1 MFKTLAEFLAEKKIS
16 MEDFE
21 AKTKD
26 EQFQLL
32 KECNE
37 ANKAAFK
44 VITDNVDN
52 KVSKED
58 LEKMKTD
65 METVAKRTHEALE
78 EVNAEQG
85 LAIKALLENMGGA
98 RKLDES
104 ERGQIQK
111 FIAENADKIKAF
123 KAAGHGF
130 IELTTKVV
138 GAITTGSAL
147 NPDGIPEL
155 VGVQTAP
162 PTNVN
167 LRGIMIAGLF
177 TSVSTNQSVLAYT
190 DTIPKDGDYTFVL
203 EAGIKP
209 QIDFKIETR
218 FAEPV
223 KVAAVE
229 ILTDE
234 AVKDIPNMQSIATNF
249 LRAKHDLKWQD
260 GILFGDGIAPNPLGV
275 TVIARTFVAGGM
287 ALSVDTPNIM
297 DVVNACITDI
307 FTTHNYVDESPYMA
321 NLAMINPVDFFIQF
335 VSAKDGNGLTL
346 FPTASLF
353 NRVVIGGVTIMP
365 FYKIPLGKVFVSDMS
380 KLNVS
385 NYVPYTV
392 KVGWINDQLIT
403 NQFTMVGE
411 SRFHSYVKELDKQAF
426 IFDDIATI
434 KAAIKAP

>member
-1 MFKTLAEFLAEKKIS
+1 MKTLVQFLATKNISVEEFDAMEKN
-16 MEDFE
+16 
-21 AKTKD
+21 
-26 EQFQLL
+26 EQFKLL
-32 KECNE
+32 KENNAENE
-37 ANKAAFK
+37 AAFK
-44 VITDNVDN
+44 AITDDVNS

-58 LEKMKTD
+58 LEKMRTD
-65 METVAKRTHEALE
+65 METVAKRTQIALE
-78 EVNAEQG
+78 EVNSEQG
-85 LAIKALLENMGGA
+85 LAIKQLLEGWGGA
-98 RKLDES
+98 KKLDES
-104 ERGQIQK
+104 EKGQIQK
-111 FIAENADKIKAF
+111 FIAENVDKIKEM
-123 KAAGHGF
+123 KTAGHGF

-167 LRGIMIAGLF
+167 LRGVMIAGLF
-177 TSVSTNQSVLAYT
+177 TAVSTNQSVLAYT
-190 DTIPKDGDYTFVL
+190 DTIPKDGDYAFVL

-218 FAEPV
+218 YAEPV
-223 KVAAVE
+223 KAAAHE

-234 AVKDIPNMQSIATNF
+234 AVKDIPNMQSIATNY

-260 GILFGDGIAPNPLGV
+260 GILFGDGVAPNPEGV
-275 TVIARTFVAGGM
+275 TVLARTFVAGAM
-287 ALSVDTPNIM
+287 AASVATPNIM

-307 FTTHNYVDESPYMA
+307 FTTHNYIDESPYMA
-321 NLAMINPVDFFIQF
+321 NIAMINPVDFFVQF
-335 VSAKDGNGLTL
+335 VSAKDGNGLPL

-365 FYKIPLGKVFVSDMS
+365 FYKIPTGKVFVSDMS

-411 SRFHSYVKELDKQAF
+411 SRFHAYVKELDKQAF
-426 IFDDIATI
+426 IYDDIATI
-434 KAAIKAP
+434 SAAIAI